1 MIQIANVT
9 LKVIE
14 MKKCYYEKADEK
26 PRKKMVDI
34 ESEFIGA
41 PVGQARK
48 KDREPDL
55 TDEMKRFLREEI
67 TLDSIK
73 DMLIRW
79 EGKWAVNKITDAKIK
94 IYAIKGFDSER
105 CEYVIKMKFLK
116 NLQLSFYLSRNDL
129 FEISFFSNE
138 RLGRSM
144 LKQEVIHKIRSWLDA
159 NPDKTIKMD

>member
-1 MIQIANVT
+1 
-9 LKVIE
+9 
-14 MKKCYYEKADEK
+14 MKKCYHEKADPE
-26 PRKKMVDI
+26 PRKKTVDI

-41 PVGQARK
+41 PVGPTRK

-105 CEYVIKMKFLK
+105 CEYVIKIKYSK
-116 NLQLSFYLSRNDL
+116 DSQSSFYINSYDM
-129 FEISFFSNE
+129 FEMRFFSKE
-138 RLGRSM
+138 VLGKSR
-144 LKQEVIHKIRSWLDA
+144 LKQEVIYNIRAWLDA
-159 NPDKTIKMD
+159 NPDKTIRMD